1 MFCKVRQIE
10 FILNREVSINEL
22 KFDLMHLTLIE
33 LINTAQAMGKIKKI
47 KKRAGGG
54 GGGGGRQRFE
64 ELEW

>member
-54 GGGGGRQRFE
+54 GGERQRFE